1 MTNNQ
6 VTQQTAALGDVE
18 QYVGEAKVAWLQ
30 CRSKGHN
37 MLDHDVKLDEVDG
50 ELVFI
55 VILRCSRCYTKRHET
70 VDNRTG
76 EVLFSKYTDHP
87 DGYLLPRGTGRLD
100 KQGRGII
107 RVARLR
113 NTLERKRDLTEL
125 ATKRTRKSR

>member
-1 MTNNQ
+1 MSSKQ
-6 VTQQTAALGDVE
+6 VTPHFADLGDVE
-18 QYVGEAKVAWLQ
+18 QYVSEAKVAWLQ

-37 MLDHDVKLDEVDG
+37 MADHDVKFVEEDNAYV
-50 ELVFI
+50 

-70 VDNRTG
+70 VNSETG

-87 DGYLLPRGTGRLD
+87 EGYLLPKGTGRMD
-100 KQGRGII
+100 AQGRGII

-125 ATKRTRKSR
+125 AQQRRRKAS